1 MKKIEIKD
9 FELFT
14 TGIISIAWKDGKKDM
29 FMNVDL
35 DLAAM
40 MKLCKIEGI
49 SYEKVQQFSDNQ
61 QPLTFHKASVYLFQE
76 DDRPGQYCLSE
87 AMFEDD
93 DIDIYYCE
101 IKG

>member
-1 MKKIEIKD
+1 MKKVEIKD
-9 FELFT
+9 FELYT
-14 TGIISIAWKDGKKDM
+14 TGIISIAWKEGKKDM
-29 FMNVDL
+29 FLNVDL

-49 SYEKVQQFSDNQ
+49 SYETVQKLSADQK
-61 QPLTFHKASVYLFQE
+61 PLTFHKASIYLFQE
-76 DDRPGQYCLSE
+76 DDSPGQYCLSE

-93 DIDIYYCE
+93 GIDIYYAE